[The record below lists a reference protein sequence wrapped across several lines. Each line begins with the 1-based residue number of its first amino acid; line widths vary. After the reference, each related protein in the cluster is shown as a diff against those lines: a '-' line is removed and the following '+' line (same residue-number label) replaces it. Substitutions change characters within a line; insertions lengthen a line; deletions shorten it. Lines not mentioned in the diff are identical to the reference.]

1 MLYPKISALEIEE
14 VLRTHPLVADCSVV
28 GIPDEEWGELVA
40 AVLVVKS
47 DELDINALNSW
58 LRENLPAYKTP
69 RLYHMLPELPRNAM
83 GKVTKN
89 DLKKYFPER

>member
-1 MLYPKISALEIEE
+1 MFLIRNGNFPK
-14 VLRTHPLVADCSVV
+14 LRLLFVK
-28 GIPDEEWGELVA
+28 L
-40 AVLVVKS
+40 KS